1 MFVITFSDVCKAFGA
16 HAKTDSMSVISR
28 RLLKLITDQ
37 DGVVNEKGEKY
48 RIQNKELIELFRGEL
63 DIFPNIRAAAKN
75 YKIAAKVDFDFEDAC
90 DYLLDEDKF
99 DEVQKELIRLIN
111 SDTVL
116 SQTEKNSMINV
127 GSGDLLSIGP
137 GVLLYSL
144 QNNNNTKPKAK
155 KAKKPATIEGTLD
168 ALKELIDKFPKPIA
182 IDVPEEISVTEMVYV
197 SAILEAFAEDAGVS
211 VISQG
216 ELITKAEYSKYKD
229 KLDRY
234 RMDYYKAE
242 SIKESLKDTK
252 LESENGL
259 FEKLEDETYDSIIDK
274 VEDDY
279 SNSYERMKNVLQH
292 VTTVELSSLLARVPG
307 LVGGAQRKGLCHILV
322 NEERIKWKL

>member
-1 MFVITFSDVCKAFGA
+1 MTVITFSDVCHAFEA
-16 HAKTDSMSVISR
+16 HAKTDNMSVISR

-37 DGVVNEKGEKY
+37 DGVVDNNGNRY
-48 RIQNKELIELFRGEL
+48 HFQPKELIELFRGQL
-63 DIFPNIRAAAKN
+63 DIYPNIRKAAKD
-75 YKIAAKVDFDFEDAC
+75 YKIAAKVDYDFEDAC
-90 DYLLDEDKF
+90 YDLVDEEKF
-99 DEVQKELIRLIN
+99 DDVQNKLVSLIN
-111 SDTVL
+111 SDTNLNSSEKKKIL
-116 SQTEKNSMINV
+116 SIR
-127 GSGDLLSIGP
+127 SGDLLSIGP
-137 GVLLYSL
+137 AVLLYSL

-168 ALKELIDKFPKPIA
+168 ALKELIDKFPKPVA
-182 IDVPEEISVTEMVYV
+182 IEVPEEISVTEMVYV

-216 ELITKAEYSKYKD
+216 ELISKAEYSKYKD